1 MEMPFMDCCRI
12 KLFESTVYERYRIY
26 FSVSP
31 SFPSSWHLLFK
42 VNNQNT
48 RKMRGFYSELKI
60 KNPLYRFMRCCG
72 VFVVNFK

>member
-1 MEMPFMDCCRI
+1 MDCCRI

-60 KNPLYRFMRCCG
+60 KNLSIVSCAVV
-72 VFVVNFK
+72 VFSLLTLNNE